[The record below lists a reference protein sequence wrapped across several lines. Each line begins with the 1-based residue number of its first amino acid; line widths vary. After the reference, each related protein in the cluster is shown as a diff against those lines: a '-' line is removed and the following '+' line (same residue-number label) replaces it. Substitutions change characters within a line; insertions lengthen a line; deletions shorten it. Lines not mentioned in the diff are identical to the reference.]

1 MDFTKRLLQ
10 QFLVLAEEQHF
21 GRAAERLS
29 MSQPPLS
36 QTIKRLEGG
45 LGVTLLERGPGGVR
59 LTPAGAAF
67 AAEAQRMLDVRSAAI
82 ERVQRVAHGLEG
94 DVRVGYVSILSYRH
108 LPGLLRAAAREL
120 PGLRIRLHQES
131 SVTLAEMIRSGT
143 LDLAFIRDPS
153 PVSEEL
159 AVHDFVVERIVAALP
174 HEHRLAGAG
183 SIDLADLRDDDFV
196 LPGATA
202 LPALAQ
208 QAQLACRASGFTPRG
223 RAEADDLTG
232 LLSYVSAG
240 LCVSLLP
247 QDLREFPIP
256 GIAFVPLRGASPYL
270 ETTVAAVHRPGADAA
285 VRRLLDL
292 CLRHTRAGVP
302 RGA

>member
-1 MDFTKRLLQ
+1 MDFTTRLLQ

-36 QTIKRLEGG
+36 QTIKRLEHG

-120 PGLRIRLHQES
+120 PGLRVRLHQES
-131 SVTLAEMIRSGT
+131 SVTLAEMIRAGT

-159 AVHDFVVERIVAALP
+159 AVHGFLVERIVAALP
-174 HEHRLAGAG
+174 HEHRLAGADA
-183 SIDLADLRDDDFV
+183 IDLADLRDDDFA

-208 QAQLACRASGFTPRG
+208 QAQLACRAAGFTPRG

-232 LLSYVSAG
+232 LLSYVAAG

-247 QDLREFPIP
+247 QDLHDFPIP
-256 GIAFVPLRGASPYL
+256 GIAFVPIRGSSPYL

-292 CLRHTRAGVP
+292 CIRHTRPGSPEDA
-302 RGA
+302 